1 MSKIQY
7 LSYLYLFMLLH
18 VNEKGK
24 DSTTTYVI
32 IKAFVI

>member
-18 VNEKGK
+18 INENGK
-24 DSTTTYVI
+24 DTTKDVI

>member
-18 VNEKGK
+18 VNENGK
-24 DSTTTYVI
+24 YATKYVI
-32 IKAFVI
+32 IKTLVI